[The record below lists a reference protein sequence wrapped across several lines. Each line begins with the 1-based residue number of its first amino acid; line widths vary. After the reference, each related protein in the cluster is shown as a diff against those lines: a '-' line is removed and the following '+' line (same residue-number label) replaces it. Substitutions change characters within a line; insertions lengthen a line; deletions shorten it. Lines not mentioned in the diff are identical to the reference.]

1 MTVVPI
7 VNGTSVA
14 VSDMFEEYIGKI
26 IYEQKRSDK
35 KKRSVSNSWAITES
49 FVHFGTQV
57 RAACCYA
64 PKHN

>member
-35 KKRSVSNSWAITES
+35 KNALLATAGLLRKVLSIS
-49 FVHFGTQV
+49 GL
-57 RAACCYA
+57 
-64 PKHN
+64 K